1 MAASTTSPSARRRA
15 AMATSVE
22 QPAWERMVRVS
33 AGSTPAAT
41 DSISTAEGSG
51 RDRLGLPPA
60 AEAAGVAEDNVDV
73 AVAVDAEVGVSA
85 SISTPCNPQRKSAH
99 SRNQTQ
105 KYKGRTRRRRVSVA
119 ILRAL
124 GWTTRGRVSLAILR
138 ASLGCPRGGGE
149 STHV

>member
-41 DSISTAEGSG
+41 DLISTPEGSG

-60 AEAAGVAEDNVDV
+60 AEEAGAVKDNIGA
-73 AVAVDAEVGVSA
+73 AVAVDAGVGA
-85 SISTPCNPQRKSAH
+85 RISIPVPCSSQRR
-99 SRNQTQ
+99 SRH
-105 KYKGRTRRRRVSVA
+105 KKTRARQDVDA
-119 ILRAL
+119 
-124 GWTTRGRVSLAILR
+124 
-138 ASLGCPRGGGE
+138 
-149 STHV
+149 